1 MYMRKKI
8 AMVFRTPFLVYILE
22 FLSASAI
29 AYTLLILYPQHKLIW
44 AMSSIAL
51 VISPKSAESKVL
63 VFDRVRA
70 NIIGAAVA
78 SLLLLFF
85 DPNMTLCCFGILLTI
100 MVSKV
105 LKVYKTVRS
114 ALVTFVI
121 IMIPAYEGSRVMI
134 ALDRL
139 FCVIIGCAIALTITF
154 LVDTIIDRIFRHDSV

>member
-85 DPNMTLCCFGILLTI
+85 DPNT
-100 MVSKV
+100 
-105 LKVYKTVRS
+105 R
-114 ALVTFVI
+114 
-121 IMIPAYEGSRVMI
+121 
-134 ALDRL
+134 
-139 FCVIIGCAIALTITF
+139 
-154 LVDTIIDRIFRHDSV
+154 